1 VPPLFILYI
10 EDKRRGKSMFKVND
24 YVRYQ
29 GRVCIVSYVDEYGLY
44 LEDVD
49 NDESLFVTADDFNKM
64 VLF

>member
-1 VPPLFILYI
+1 
-10 EDKRRGKSMFKVND
+10 MFMVKD

-49 NDESLFVTADDFNKM
+49 NDESLFVTADDFDKV

>member
-1 VPPLFILYI
+1 
-10 EDKRRGKSMFKVND
+10 MFNVND

-49 NDESLFVTADDFNKM
+49 NDESLFVTADDFDKV

>member
-1 VPPLFILYI
+1 MYI
-10 EDKRRGKSMFKVND
+10 EDKRKGKKSMFKVND

-49 NDESLFVTADDFNKM
+49 NDESLFVTADDFDKV

>member
-1 VPPLFILYI
+1 
-10 EDKRRGKSMFKVND
+10 MFKVND

-29 GRVCIVSYVDEYGLY
+29 GRVCIIAYVDEYGLD

-49 NDESLFVTADDFNKM
+49 NDESLFVIADDFDKV

>member
-1 VPPLFILYI
+1 
-10 EDKRRGKSMFKVND
+10 MFKVND

-49 NDESLFVTADDFNKM
+49 NDESLLVTADDFNKV